1 MWIRSQDKKSLV
13 NVDSIHCDELM
24 FGNYN
29 GTPVYTML
37 SNRTHTLGVYK
48 SEERALEVL
57 DQIHNVVARNSSRD
71 YLSGK
76 YRVNQNYVFEMP
88 KE

>member
-1 MWIRSQDKKSLV
+1 MWIRSQNKKRLV
-13 NVDSIHCDELM
+13 NVEHVYLDELQ
-24 FGNYN
+24 GASVICSE
-29 GTPVYTML
+29 GGVL
-37 SNRTHTLGVYK
+37 LGGYE
-48 SEERALEVL
+48 SESRALEVL

-76 YRVNQNYVFEMP
+76 YRVFQNNVFEMP

>member
-1 MWIRSQDKKSLV
+1 MGIWIRSQDKKRLINTSNLQVFGTCLKSSDV
-13 NVDSIHCDELM
+13 NFAL
-24 FGNYN
+24 GN
-29 GTPVYTML
+29 
-37 SNRTHTLGVYK
+37 YK